1 MACLKIPLRLSG
13 NDDDD
18 TVIRCRMQCELYG
31 WCCGCQTD
39 VSVCVRETER
49 EERERERER
58 EQANCSVTR
67 CVWFL

>member
-49 EERERERER
+49 EERERER
-58 EQANCSVTR
+58 AS
-67 CVWFL
+67 